1 MLVKRPLSPA
11 LYLPLVKSSV
21 ERSPVPVLETH
32 STLLV
37 LCGAVWL
44 FLLCTH
50 HRHWLSGAARGTSMC
65 CQLPE
70 THLLLQQS
78 TAFAQ
83 SVLQPS
89 HKRGRGEAEPQP
101 GPIPPALAQRLLA
114 PACCAPAQGCRVHI
128 APVALWP
135 LCQRQA
141 WWGNELRL
149 GRASFLVNK
158 DSQQPTL
165 GEVINPRILTVVFF

>member
-114 PACCAPAQGCRVHI
+114 PACCAPAQGCRGHI
-128 APVALWP
+128 APVATVPEASVVGQRAKAWP
-135 LCQRQA
+135 CFFSNKQRQPA
-141 WWGNELRL
+141 TNLRR
-149 GRASFLVNK
+149 GDKTQDPYSCVFLK
-158 DSQQPTL
+158 
-165 GEVINPRILTVVFF
+165 E